1 MKHLR
6 STLPAAFVVLACAL
20 PALAQQPPI
29 VGSPVIVE
37 PDLLAWPDDFPT
49 ELPNLSEP
57 TSNRLA
63 DFHGEFNDC
72 DIVLSTAGNY
82 HMALKELWQIYLHTY
97 VDDLDIRNWFY
108 TTSPPV
114 SAQQI
119 PNGVVQFGNMNAR
132 CRPQV
137 AVGPGNYINQ
147 LKALGVTEGDAMP
160 FIKNYGNV
168 ILVKKGNPKN
178 IQSIWDLGKH
188 NVTVVT
194 PNPIE
199 GGSFKNFSSTIYQ
212 VAAADPNPPAGQT
225 AEDLFNSIFN
235 STADADVDEN
245 DDGCAHQHHNK
256 KPKWVAGKRIMHREI
271 PWAVYSGNA
280 DAGVIFYHLALV
292 AVRSFP
298 DQFEIVPLGGTAD
311 DPQPL
316 PGNNIGVMQAIRI
329 APEVGSSLT
338 PKQYEARERLMSAF
352 QSDEFTEILAQHGL
366 RRP

>member
-1 MKHLR
+1 MKRLR
-6 STLPAAFVVLACAL
+6 STVLVSTLLASAA
-20 PALAQQPPI
+20 PALAQQPAL
-29 VGSPVIVE
+29 VGNPVIVE
-37 PDLLAWPDDFPT
+37 PDLLAWPDDFPA
-49 ELPNLSEP
+49 ENPNLSEP

-82 HMALKELWQIYLHTY
+82 HMALRELWQIYLHTY

-114 SAQQI
+114 AAAQI

-137 AVGPGNYINQ
+137 AVGPGAHINQ
-147 LKALGVTEGDAMP
+147 LKALGVTEGAAVP
-160 FIKNYGNV
+160 IIKNQGNV
-168 ILVKKGNPKN
+168 ILVKKGNPKH
-178 IQSIWDLGKH
+178 IQSIWDLGRK

-194 PNPIE
+194 PNRIE
-199 GGSFKNFSSTIYQ
+199 GGSFNNFTSTVYQ
-212 VAAADPNPPAGQT
+212 VAAADPNPPAGKT
-225 AEDLFNSIFN
+225 AEGLFNSIFN
-235 STADADVDEN
+235 TGNQCDDADSDSDSD
-245 DDGCAHQHHNK
+245 DDGCR
-256 KPKWVAGKRIMHREI
+256 PKWVSGKRIMHREI
-271 PWAVYSGNA
+271 PWAIYSGHA

-298 DQFEIVPLGGTAD
+298 DQFEIVPLGGTVD
-311 DPQPL
+311 NPQPL

-329 APEVGSSLT
+329 APEAGTSLT
-338 PKQYEARERLMSAF
+338 AKQLAARERLMEALQSA
-352 QSDEFTEILAQHGL
+352 EFTPILESHGL